1 MRLTI
6 QTRDASAKQE
16 VLMKEA
22 RFMDGGT
29 PVVRLS
35 WPAIFGGTLFGFAI
49 MLILGVCGLAI
60 GPTKLP
66 PAEVAGGVRIWA
78 GIWSLVTV
86 FVGFLGGGW
95 LAAQTSSGPKRD
107 GWLHGML
114 VWGLGSIAIFYFAMN
129 STPRMASFLAA
140 MTGNML
146 GGTVESL
153 TFAAATWSFLSTI
166 CGLIGG
172 IVGGQAGVYQEVTVR
187 EFRRVA

>member
-1 MRLTI
+1 
-6 QTRDASAKQE
+6 
-16 VLMKEA
+16 MKEE
-22 RFMDGGT
+22 RFMEGYGRT

-49 MLILGVCGLAI
+49 MLILGLCGLAI
-60 GPTKLP
+60 GPTMVL

-95 LAAQTSSGPKRD
+95 LAAKTSSGAKQD

-153 TFAAATWSFLSTI
+153 TFAAATWSFLSAI

-172 IVGGQAGVYQEVTVR
+172 IVGGQASVYQEATVR